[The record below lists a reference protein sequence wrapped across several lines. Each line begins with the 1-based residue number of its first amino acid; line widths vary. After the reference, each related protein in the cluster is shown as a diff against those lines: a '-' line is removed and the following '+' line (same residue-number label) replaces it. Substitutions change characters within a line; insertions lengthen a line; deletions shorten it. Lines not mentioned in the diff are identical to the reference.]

1 VKENEI
7 KFYKN
12 FVSDV
17 IAVINKKNL
26 FVKIIILSL

>member
-17 IAVINKKNL
+17 IAVINKKIYL
-26 FVKIIILSL
+26 LKL